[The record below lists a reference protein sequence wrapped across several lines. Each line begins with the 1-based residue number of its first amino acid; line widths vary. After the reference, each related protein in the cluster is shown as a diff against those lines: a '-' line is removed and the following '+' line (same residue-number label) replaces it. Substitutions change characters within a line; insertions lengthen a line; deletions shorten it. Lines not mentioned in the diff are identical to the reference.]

1 MPYAGDEFPLPRSC
15 GARSTLRTVR
25 EPLTIDAVE
34 EFEFGART
42 PDARRAAAAR
52 FVDWAEE
59 RHPEDDEEVTP
70 ALLLVKAGEMLS
82 LLDDHEAALEMYRR
96 AVTAEGDVA
105 PDVRCYL
112 HHGLLQAADVD
123 GARRLADEIRRSKP
137 ADPHVYAMIGED
149 YELAG
154 DLTEA
159 NRWLNLGL
167 RRYLAELED
176 EDAGEV
182 LFDDA
187 LSDAI
192 VLLSAR
198 RRVRHALGFPPDELD
213 DLLPP
218 LPE

>member
-1 MPYAGDEFPLPRSC
+1 M
-15 GARSTLRTVR
+15 R

-34 EFEFGART
+34 EFEFRART
-42 PDARRAAAAR
+42 PEARRAAAAQ
-52 FVDWAEE
+52 FVDWAKE

-70 ALLLVKAGEMLS
+70 ALLLVHAGEMLS
-82 LLDDHEAALEMYRR
+82 LLDDHEGALEMYRR
-96 AVTAEGDVA
+96 AVTAEGDA
-105 PDVRCYL
+105 SPDVRCYL
-112 HHGLLQAADVD
+112 HHGLLQAGEVE
-123 GARRLADEIRRSKP
+123 GARRLADDVRRSRP
-137 ADPHVYAMIGED
+137 ADPHVYEMIGED

-176 EDAGEV
+176 EDEV
-182 LFDDA
+182 TFDDA
-187 LSDAI
+187 LADAI

-198 RRVRHALGFPPDELD
+198 RRVRQALGFPPDELD